1 MVEGVT
7 RLEWPPMRPMDIDS
21 TFVPYLKELVR
32 ERKQSIDLDDV
43 TTRRARMKNKR
54 LSTPLTGTD
63 DVVIGSR
70 TVDVATHSIPIRTYR
85 PRAHKGP
92 LPVILY
98 IHGGGWMYGSPE
110 QSDSIAIE
118 YCARTQAVVV
128 SPEYRLA
135 PEWVFPAAFDDCFA
149 VLRWL
154 YENKAVL
161 DIDVERV
168 ALAGESSGGNLA
180 AACALEARCLDQPP
194 IRLQLLNYPA
204 LAPDFSS
211 AAYQENEH
219 APVLSAREMI
229 YFWQSYLPSH
239 SNRPDFRAAPLHAQ
253 DLVDVAPAYIVT
265 AEYDPLRD
273 DGIRYADALSNV
285 GIDVTHVHAPH
296 LTHGF
301 MRAWSESGGAG
312 QYAQD
317 NCAAINTV
325 FGR

>member
-1 MVEGVT
+1 VEGVT

-21 TFVPYLKELVR
+21 TFVPYLEELVR
-32 ERKQSIDLDDV
+32 EREQPIDLDDV
-43 TTRRARMKNKR
+43 ASRRALMKHKR
-54 LSTPLTGTD
+54 LSTPLISTD
-63 DVVIGSR
+63 DVVIDSR

-85 PRAHKGP
+85 PRGAHGL

-98 IHGGGWMYGSPE
+98 IHGGGWMYGSPA
-110 QSDSIAIE
+110 QSDSTAIE
-118 YCARTQAVVV
+118 YCRRTQAVVV
-128 SPEYRLA
+128 SPGYRLV

-154 YENKAVL
+154 YDNTTAL
-161 DIDVERV
+161 DIDADRIV
-168 ALAGESSGGNLA
+168 LAGESSGGNLA

-219 APVLSAREMI
+219 APVLSSREMI
-229 YFWQSYLPSH
+229 YFWQSYLPSQ
-239 SNRPDFRAAPLHAQ
+239 SDMSDVRAAPLGAK
-253 DLVDVAPAYIVT
+253 DLADVAPAYIVT

-273 DGIRYADALSNV
+273 DGIRYAGALTNA
-285 GIDVTHVHAPH
+285 GIDVTHVHAAH

-301 MRAWSESGGAG
+301 MRAWSVSRAANY
-312 QYAQD
+312 YAQD
-317 NCAAINTV
+317 NCAAINAA
-325 FGR
+325 FWR

>member
-43 TTRRARMKNKR
+43 ASRRARMKNKR
-54 LSTPLTGTD
+54 LSIPLTGTD
-63 DVVIGSR
+63 DVVIGNR
-70 TVDVATHSIPIRTYR
+70 TLDLSTHSIPIRTYR

-98 IHGGGWMYGSPE
+98 IHGGGWMYGSPP

-118 YCARTQAVVV
+118 YCARTEAVVV
-128 SPEYRLA
+128 SPDYRLA

-149 VLRWL
+149 VLRWV
-154 YENKAVL
+154 YENKTVL
-161 DIDVERV
+161 RIDPERV

-180 AACALEARCLDQPP
+180 AACALEARHLDQPP

-204 LAPDFSS
+204 LAPDFGSP
-211 AAYQENEH
+211 AYQENEH

-229 YFWQSYLPSH
+229 YFWQSYLSDN
-239 SNRPDFRAAPLHAQ
+239 SDRFDFRAAPLCAQ
-253 DLVDVAPAYIVT
+253 DFADVAAAYIVT

-273 DGIRYADALSNV
+273 DGIRYADVLSNAGV
-285 GIDVTHVHAPH
+285 EVTHIHAPH

-301 MRAWSESGGAG
+301 LRAWSASAG
-312 QYAQD
+312 VKHCGEG
-317 NCAAINTV
+317 NCAALRRA
-325 FGR
+325 FLG

>member
-1 MVEGVT
+1 MEGVT
-7 RLEWPPMRPMDIDS
+7 RLEWPPMRSMDIDS

-32 ERKQSIDLDDV
+32 EREQPIDLDDV
-43 TTRRARMKNKR
+43 ASRRSRMKHKR
-54 LSTPLTGTD
+54 LGASVTSID
-63 DVVIGSR
+63 N
-70 TVDVATHSIPIRTYR
+70 VDIDNHTLKLPTHSIPIRTYR
-85 PRAHKGP
+85 PRGAHGL

-98 IHGGGWMYGSPE
+98 IHGGGWMYGSPA
-110 QSDSIAIE
+110 QSDSTAIE
-118 YCARTQAVVV
+118 YCRRTQAVVV

-154 YENKAVL
+154 YDNTTAL
-161 DIDVERV
+161 DIDADRV

-180 AACALEARCLDQPP
+180 AACALEARCLDQSP

-219 APVLSAREMI
+219 APVLSSREMI
-229 YFWQSYLPSH
+229 YFWQSYLPRQLDTS
-239 SNRPDFRAAPLHAQ
+239 DFRAAPLSAK
-253 DLVDVAPAYIVT
+253 DLADVAPAYIVT

-273 DGIRYADALSNV
+273 DGIRYAGALTNA
-285 GIDVTHVHAPH
+285 GIDVTHVHAAH

-301 MRAWSESGGAG
+301 MRAWSVSRAAND
-312 QYAQD
+312 YAQD
-317 NCAAINTV
+317 NCAAINAA
-325 FGR
+325 FGH

>member
-1 MVEGVT
+1 MVGGVT

-32 ERKQSIDLDDV
+32 EREQSIDLDDV
-43 TTRRARMKNKR
+43 ASRRARMKHKR
-54 LSTPLTGTD
+54 LSTSVTETEN
-63 DVVIGSR
+63 VVIVNHTLELPS
-70 TVDVATHSIPIRTYR
+70 HSIPIRTYR
-85 PRAHKGP
+85 PRGAHGL

-98 IHGGGWMYGSPE
+98 IHGGGWMYGSPA
-110 QSDSIAIE
+110 QSDSTAIE

-154 YENKAVL
+154 YENKAML
-161 DIDVERV
+161 DIDSERV

-229 YFWQSYLPSH
+229 YFWQSYLPSQ
-239 SNRPDFRAAPLHAQ
+239 SDTPDFRAAPLGAK
-253 DLVDVAPAYIVT
+253 DLADVAPTYIVT

-273 DGIRYADALSNV
+273 DGIRYADALSNA
-285 GIDVTHVHAPH
+285 GIEVTHVHAAH
-296 LTHGF
+296 FTHGF
-301 MRAWSESGGAG
+301 MRAWSASRAANS
-312 QYAQD
+312 YAQD
-317 NCAAINTV
+317 NCVAINAA
-325 FGR
+325 FGC

>member
-1 MVEGVT
+1 
-7 RLEWPPMRPMDIDS
+7 MRPMDIDS

-32 ERKQSIDLDDV
+32 ERKQPIDLDDV
-43 TTRRARMKNKR
+43 ASRRVRMKHKR
-54 LSTPLTGTD
+54 LSTPLMGTD

-70 TVDVATHSIPIRTYR
+70 TVDVATRSIPIRTYR
-85 PRAHKGP
+85 PRGARGL

-98 IHGGGWMYGSPE
+98 IHGGGWMYGSPA
-110 QSDSIAIE
+110 QSDSMAIE
-118 YCARTQAVVV
+118 YCRCTQAVVV

-149 VLRWL
+149 VLGWL
-154 YENKAVL
+154 YDNTTVL
-161 DIDVERV
+161 DIDSERV

-219 APVLSAREMI
+219 APVLSSREMI
-229 YFWQSYLPSH
+229 YFWRSYLPNASDT
-239 SNRPDFRAAPLHAQ
+239 SDFRAAPLVAQ
-253 DLVDVAPAYIVT
+253 DLADVAPAYIVT

-273 DGIRYADALSNV
+273 DGIRYAGALTNA
-285 GIDVTHVHAPH
+285 GIDVTHVHAAH

-301 MRAWSESGGAG
+301 MRAWSASRGANY
-312 QYAQD
+312 YAQD
-317 NCAAINTV
+317 NCAAINAA
-325 FGR
+325 FGH

>member
-1 MVEGVT
+1 
-7 RLEWPPMRPMDIDS
+7 MRPMDIDS
-21 TFVPYLKELVR
+21 TFVPYLKEIVR
-32 ERKQSIDLDDV
+32 EREQSIDLDDV
-43 TTRRARMKNKR
+43 ASRRVRMKHKR
-54 LSTPLTGTD
+54 LSTPLMGTD

-70 TVDVATHSIPIRTYR
+70 TVDVATRSIPIRTYR
-85 PRAHKGP
+85 PRGARGL

-98 IHGGGWMYGSPE
+98 IHGGGWMYGSPA
-110 QSDSIAIE
+110 QSDSMAIE
-118 YCARTQAVVV
+118 YCRCTQAVVV

-149 VLRWL
+149 VLGWL
-154 YENKAVL
+154 YDNTTVL
-161 DIDVERV
+161 DIDSERV

-219 APVLSAREMI
+219 APVLSSREMI
-229 YFWQSYLPSH
+229 YFWRSYLPNASDT
-239 SNRPDFRAAPLHAQ
+239 SDFRAAPLVAQ
-253 DLVDVAPAYIVT
+253 DLADVAPAYIVT

-273 DGIRYADALSNV
+273 DGIRYAGALTNA
-285 GIDVTHVHAPH
+285 GIDVTHVHAAH

-301 MRAWSESGGAG
+301 MRAWSASRGANY
-312 QYAQD
+312 YAQD
-317 NCAAINTV
+317 NCAAINAA
-325 FGR
+325 FGH

>member
-7 RLEWPPMRPMDIDS
+7 RLEWPPMRAMDIDS
-21 TFVPYLKELVR
+21 TFAPYLKELVR

-70 TVDVATHSIPIRTYR
+70 TVDVASHSIPIRTYR

-98 IHGGGWMYGSPE
+98 IHGGGWMYGSPK
-110 QSDSIAIE
+110 QSDLTAIE

-161 DIDVERV
+161 DIDPERI

-180 AACALEARCLDQPP
+180 AACALEARHLDQPP

-229 YFWQSYLPSH
+229 YFWKSYLPSQ
-239 SNRPDFRAAPLHAQ
+239 SDMPDFRAAPLGAK
-253 DLVDVAPAYIVT
+253 DLADVAPAYIVT

-273 DGIRYADALSNV
+273 DGMRYADTLSNA
-285 GIDVTHVHAPH
+285 GIDVTHVHAAH

-301 MRAWSESGGAG
+301 MRAWSASAG
-312 QYAQD
+312 VKHCGEG
-317 NCAAINTV
+317 NCAALRRALS
-325 FGR
+325 G